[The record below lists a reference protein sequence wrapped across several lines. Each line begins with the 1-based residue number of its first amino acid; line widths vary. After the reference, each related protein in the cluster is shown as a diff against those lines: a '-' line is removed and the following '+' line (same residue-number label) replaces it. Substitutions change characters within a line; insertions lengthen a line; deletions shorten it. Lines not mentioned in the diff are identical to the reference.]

1 MSRPL
6 GWLHGGPS
14 EPPSRTQ
21 ARAAPPS
28 TGPRPGRL
36 QVSWLDQHRAQACS
50 GAEDCRRD
58 VEGADALKLV
68 GLPPG
73 MDQVPRNTAAHS
85 GNPGPPGGAGEADAA

>member
-1 MSRPL
+1 MF
-6 GWLHGGPS
+6 WLDQRWGPS

-21 ARAAPPS
+21 AWAQW
-28 TGPRPGRL
+28 GPRPGRL
-36 QVSWLDQHRAQACS
+36 QVFWLDQRTAQACS
-50 GAEDCRRD
+50 GAEDYRRD

-85 GNPGPPGGAGEADAA
+85 GNLGTSGGAGEADAA